1 MDVLGRVLQNA
12 PLYLLV
18 FGRIFA
24 LLMTLPLF
32 SARNVPR
39 QARLAL
45 AFYFAY
51 FIITQVEMASLAPYL
66 TEDGVFSLEY
76 ILLLAGEILIGIIN
90 GFYVTIIFAAFST
103 AGQFV
108 AFQMGFSASEVYDS
122 LSQVENPL
130 MGQYFNLIAMLVFL
144 QGQWAQKLFF
154 GGLVKSFEAFNCVS
168 IIQEISRRNITLFM
182 LSGLTDLFMD
192 ALIISLP
199 IMGSLLLVSV
209 SVGLLSKAA
218 PQMNLLSEGFPI
230 MMLLS
235 FFIIT
240 ALMPSLCDFFERS
253 FNVGFTKLEQ
263 LYSKLNSALPQVS
276 AFSQSAQGL

>member
-1 MDVLGRVLQNA
+1 MYVLDRVLQNA

-18 FGRIFA
+18 FARIFA

-39 QARLAL
+39 QARLVL

-51 FIITQVEMASLAPYL
+51 FIVTQVRSASLEPYL
-66 TEDGVFSLEY
+66 TDDGVFSLEY
-76 ILLLAGEILIGIIN
+76 ILLLAGEILVGIIN

-130 MGQYFNLIAMLVFL
+130 MGQYFNLVAMLVFL
-144 QGQWAQKLFF
+144 QGQWTQRLFF
-154 GGLVKSFEAFNCVS
+154 GGLVRSFESFNCIS
-168 IIQEISRRNITLFM
+168 IINEFSRQEVTSFM

-230 MMLLS
+230 MMLTS
-235 FFIIT
+235 FFII
-240 ALMPSLCDFFERS
+240 AVLLPYLVQFFSE
-253 FNVGFTKLEQ
+253 GFYRGFREIIRMIGIL
-263 LYSKLNSALPQVS
+263 SGGSS
-276 AFSQSAQGL
+276 